1 MFALADSSAVLLNA
15 CCKMMLLNKTP
26 VLSKADILLLI
37 PLVNH
42 CTMVSV
48 IALRPWD

>member
-1 MFALADSSAVLLNA
+1 MFALADSSVVLLNA

-26 VLSKADILLLI
+26 VLSKPDILLLI